1 MNWLDGLVLLLAAGA
16 AAYGISRGA
25 AILVLSL
32 AGVGAGLGL
41 GALTAPWLSA
51 LFSGEFGRIL
61 VGLLLVFGL
70 ATVLGTAGRQL
81 GVRTWKALEAR
92 RLGRL
97 DAAAGAAFAVA
108 GVLLAVWLASGML
121 KDVGTAVPKVV
132 ARSAVVRGLDTAL
145 GQAPEVFT
153 RVAGLLYPGGLPP
166 FFVDV
171 GPGQTPAVQR
181 PGGVQV
187 EAAVS
192 AAAKSTVKVEG
203 EGCGGVKSGSGFVA
217 APGLVVTNAH
227 VVAGIARP
235 YVLDG
240 NGRHQTTTVVLDPD
254 LDIAVLRTS
263 GLAGAPLPVLR
274 TLSGR
279 GAGGAVLGYPGG
291 ESFQASP
298 GAVRSHFDAMGRDI
312 YDRHVTTRSVYQLDA
327 RVRPGSSGGPFVTP
341 SGEVVG
347 VVFAASALRDS
358 VAYALTGPDI
368 APKID
373 QAATLQSAVGD
384 GTCPA

>member
-1 MNWLDGLVLLLAAGA
+1 MNWLDGLILLLAAGA
-16 AAYGISRGA
+16 AFYGIGRGA

-32 AGVGAGLGL
+32 AGFGAGLGL
-41 GALTAPWLSA
+41 GALIAPWLSA
-51 LFSGEFGRIL
+51 PFSGEFGRIL

-70 ATVLGTAGRQL
+70 AAVLGTVGHQFGARAWR
-81 GVRTWKALEAR
+81 VLEAR

-97 DAAAGAAFAVA
+97 DAAAGAALAVT

-121 KDVGTAVPKVV
+121 KDVGAATPLAV
-132 ARSAVVRGLDTAL
+132 ARSAVVRGLDAAL
-145 GQAPEVFT
+145 GQAPQVFT
-153 RVAGLLYPGGLPP
+153 RVATLLYPGGLPP

-171 GPGQTPAVQR
+171 GPRQAPAVAK
-181 PGGVQV
+181 PGSLQV
-187 EAAVS
+187 DAAVS

-217 APGLVVTNAH
+217 GPGLVVTNAH
-227 VVAGIARP
+227 VVAGIPRP

-240 NGRHQTTTVVLDPD
+240 NGRHQTTTVVLDPE
-254 LDIAVLRTS
+254 LDVAVLRTS
-263 GLAGAPLPVLR
+263 GLAGPPLRVLR
-274 TLSGR
+274 TVSGR

-291 ESFQASP
+291 ESFEASP
-298 GAVRSHFDAMGRDI
+298 GAVRAHFDALGRDI
-312 YDRHVTTRSVYQLDA
+312 YDRHVTTRSIYQLDA
-327 RVRPGSSGGPFVTP
+327 RVRPGNSGGPFVTP

-358 VAYALTGPDI
+358 VAYALTGPAI

-373 QAATLQSAVGD
+373 QAETLPPAVGD
-384 GTCPA
+384 GACPA